1 MSLRANYQQARR
13 QQGELHLLFSL
24 GDDRYA
30 LDVHAISVVL
40 PLQQL
45 KQIPD
50 APKWVSGLFVFRGEP
65 LLVIDLSHLALSKPA
80 QKRASTRLVVV
91 KYLSA
96 DGQPV
101 QLGLILEQATDTQR
115 LLKEG
120 FSPNPLQNPQT
131 PYLGMVQQTPQ
142 GMVQRISVERL
153 LTDEVRA
160 LLLRN
165 AADDSAYG

>member
-1 MSLRANYQQARR
+1 MSLRANYQHARR
-13 QQGELHLLFSL
+13 QQGELYLLFSL

-30 LDVHAISVVL
+30 LDVHSISAVL
-40 PLQQL
+40 PLQQF

-50 APKWVSGLFVFRGEP
+50 APNWVSGLFVFRGEP
-65 LLVIDLSHLALSKPA
+65 LPVIDLCHLALSIPA
-80 QKRASTRLVVV
+80 RKRASTRLVVV

-115 LLKEG
+115 LLGDG
-120 FSPNPLQNPQT
+120 FRPNPLQNPLT

-142 GMVQRISVERL
+142 GMVQRISVEQL

-165 AADDSAYG
+165 AVDDCAHG